1 MQGERGACA
10 AGWRTGR
17 WRVARVRARARARD
31 VAAALERLGVAGR
44 DMRAGQAEHGQGARV
59 GEEDRPGRACCA
71 TGAGSKGGVS
81 GGDVLDWA
89 RSGGAEGEGKGA
101 GQARAAEKKG
111 RREREREEGRKEK
124 KRERKNEK
132 RKEKEKKGGERK
144 GKRREGEICGDPAG
158 GDSDAGRARA
168 AVAAAG
174 RCQA

>member
-10 AGWRTGR
+10 AGWRTDR
-17 WRVARVRARARARD
+17 WRVARVRARARD

-44 DMRAGQAEHGQGARV
+44 DVRAGQAEHSQGARV
-59 GEEDRPGRACCA
+59 GEEGRPGRACCG
-71 TGAGSKGGVS
+71 TGAGSKGGV
-81 GGDVLDWA
+81 A
-89 RSGGAEGEGKGA
+89 RRKTCSVGHGRAEQRARERARAGRARQRRKEGERGRG
-101 GQARAAEKKG
+101 KKG
-111 RREREREEGRKEK
+111 EK
-124 KRERKNEK
+124 K
-132 RKEKEKKGGERK
+132 RKEKEKWEKEKKKKKEGREK